1 MANLGTQ
8 IHNQVLKPQGFDYH
22 EFDATSVYSTATG
35 LKFMARFEKNA
46 NGIGRRIIDVNID
59 RKDNGTY
66 DISFGFGIKDTI
78 AKSVAEADLGT
89 TLTAILRKEASR
101 AK

>member
-1 MANLGTQ
+1 MANIGTE
-8 IHNQVLKPQGFDYH
+8 INAVIVGQGFNYH
-22 EFDATSVYSTATG
+22 EFDATAVFSTATG
-35 LKFMARFEKNA
+35 LRFMARFEKNV
-46 NGIGRRIIDVNID
+46 NGIGRRITDVNID
-59 RKDNGTY
+59 RNNNGTY

-101 AK
+101 AQ